1 MKKSPRPK
9 KKPAIPTAQGVARLA
24 AELALERKAT
34 DVVLLDLRTLSSAT
48 DFFVIASGGTDVQ
61 VRAIADAVVEGLEKI
76 DVRINHVEGYPGRRW
91 VLIDCI
97 DVVIHVFLEELRDF
111 YSLERLWGD
120 AGLEKVEG

>member
-1 MKKSPRPK
+1 MKKSPRSK
-9 KKPAIPTAQGVARLA
+9 KKPALPTAQGVARLA

-48 DFFVIASGGTDVQ
+48 DFFVIASGATDVQ
-61 VRAIADAVVEGLEKI
+61 VRAIAEAIVEGLEKI
-76 DVRINHVEGYPGRRW
+76 DVRINHIEGYTERRW
-91 VLIDCI
+91 ILIDCI

-120 AGLEKVEG
+120 ASLEKVEG